1 MNLELQGTVNAMMLR
16 GGLFSTCH
24 LTVSCAFKAKFYLP
38 LPSPGSFSKS
48 KLEQET
54 PTGASEVEE
63 DMAGVGP
70 EKLKLVLLAG
80 TFLSNNTCYIS

>member
-1 MNLELQGTVNAMMLR
+1 MNLELQGTVISIMLR

-63 DMAGVGP
+63 DVAGGAQTSFFGGNF
-70 EKLKLVLLAG
+70 LVK
-80 TFLSNNTCYIS
+80 